1 MADAGTPWS
10 DLGPR
15 VTTAIALVI
24 LGGTGI
30 ALGAPVYTLLLLI
43 ALLGILWEL
52 GTITVQQD
60 LRLKLLVMAIGLLF
74 FGAHLTAPLLMQIAG
89 VLAAGGLVA
98 LRPERA
104 TGFLALGAAIIGSS
118 VAFLVELRAGEI
130 GLAMTIW
137 FLGIVVMS
145 DMGAYFTGRIVGGAK
160 LWPAVSPGKTRSGA
174 LGGIAWALIFG
185 VLFAVVGGL
194 NVGFAAL
201 VTVLLSIASMAG
213 DLAQSAVKRKYSVKD
228 SGTLLPGHGGLWDRF
243 DGVIG
248 AAVLGF
254 LLTHLTPL
262 MDGFW

>member
-1 MADAGTPWS
+1 MANAGTPWS

-15 VTTAIALVI
+15 ITTALILLL

-30 ALGAPVYTLLLLI
+30 AFGAPIYTLLLI
-43 ALLGILWEL
+43 IGLLGILWEL
-52 GTITVQQD
+52 GSIVLQD
-60 LRLKLLVMAIGLLF
+60 NLRLKLIVIAIGLLF
-74 FGAHLTAPLLMQIAG
+74 FLAHLMLPLMMQIAG
-89 VLAAGGLVA
+89 VLAGVA
-98 LRPERA
+98 LVVMRPGRETSA
-104 TGFLALGAAIIGSS
+104 LAFGAAIIGSS
-118 VAFLVELRAGEI
+118 IAFLSELRAGDT

-145 DMGAYFTGRIVGGAK
+145 DVGAYFTGRIVGGPK

-174 LGGIAWALIFG
+174 LGGVAWALIFG

-194 NVGFAAL
+194 NVALAAC
-201 VTVLLSIASMAG
+201 VTILLSIASMAG
-213 DLAQSAVKRKYSVKD
+213 DLAQSAVKRSYGVKD

-248 AAVLGF
+248 AAVLAF